1 MKSAF
6 FNSLLTCLAVFM
18 FCVSFCVSTGVA
30 EKLPERYWPTWRG
43 PQDMGSTESGS
54 YIAEFDNNKNVQWK
68 IELPGRGCSTPVVW
82 GDHILVTCPQDDV
95 DTLMSLDWSGKIRW
109 QTNVEKLRAG
119 KHRNGSS
126 CNPSPVTDGQFIFTY
141 FKNGTLAGLDFSG
154 ALLWK
159 TNLQQ
164 RWGKDTLYWDLGTSP
179 VLTNDHVV
187 VAVMHKGESYLVAFD
202 KETGDLA
209 WRVLRNYKTPVEGD
223 HSYATPHVIERD
235 GKQIIVVWGAEHLT
249 AHDAADGKKLWE
261 CGGFNP
267 DENGNWVVVA
277 SSVLSGDM
285 ALIPYGRG
293 SRLAGIKLGGEG
305 DVTSTN
311 RVWTRENTGTFVP
324 TPVVANGKLYMV
336 RDKGEVECVD
346 PKTGETIWVA
356 AFPKNRNKFYASPV
370 IADGKIFAPREDGV
384 ILVGTADGDF
394 KVLSENDMGERVI
407 ASPVPVGSRMLIRGE
422 QHLFCIGK

>member
-1 MKSAF
+1 
-6 FNSLLTCLAVFM
+6 
-18 FCVSFCVSTGVA
+18 
-30 EKLPERYWPTWRG
+30 
-43 PQDMGSTESGS
+43 MGSTESGS

-187 VAVMHKGESYLVAFD
+187 VAVMHKGESYLAAFD

-346 PKTGETIWVA
+346 PKTCETIWVA